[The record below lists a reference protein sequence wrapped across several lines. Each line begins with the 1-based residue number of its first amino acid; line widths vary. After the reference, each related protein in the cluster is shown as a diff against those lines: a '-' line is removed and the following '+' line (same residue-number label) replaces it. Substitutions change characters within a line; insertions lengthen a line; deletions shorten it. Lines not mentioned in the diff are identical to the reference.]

1 MYLSVAKFYLVV
13 LNLADPESG
22 KPCVFLDDT
31 KWEKENCNSATA
43 EGYVCQYNSGKY
55 NLTSFAF

>member
-1 MYLSVAKFYLVV
+1 MDKSYLVV

-22 KPCVFLDDT
+22 KPCVFFDVT

-43 EGYVCQYNSGKY
+43 QGYVCQYDNGKY
-55 NLTSFAF
+55 NSKSFAF